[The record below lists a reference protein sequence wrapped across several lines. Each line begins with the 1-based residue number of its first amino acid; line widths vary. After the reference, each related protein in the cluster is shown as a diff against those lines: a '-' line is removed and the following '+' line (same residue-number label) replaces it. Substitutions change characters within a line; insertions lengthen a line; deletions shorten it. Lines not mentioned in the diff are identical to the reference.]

1 MPSLIKYVLSKIT
14 TFSYPSSR
22 VFASKISAIQLT
34 TVLLLLSLNHPS
46 YAAVSEEQLK
56 KLGTK
61 LTPLGAEQAGN
72 KSGTIP
78 EWVGDKKKADLI
90 ADTLTDDIPLFTI
103 TSSNAD
109 QYSEQL
115 SSGQKALFAAYP
127 DTFRMPVYPS
137 RRLHNV
143 PESQY
148 VATRKNALKTKLVNE
163 GNGFTNAWPGVP
175 FPIPQNSL
183 EVLWNHM
190 LSWKGL
196 YLKANM
202 IEAAV
207 YSNGLVSPIKST
219 IEVAMPFYQP
229 NREKITGNSV
239 FLYYMATTQSP
250 ARLAGGATL
259 SYEST
264 NPLLYPRKNWI
275 YVSGQRR
282 VRRVPAM
289 EYDTPNM
296 NSGHIRVVDEINLF
310 NGSPDR
316 YNWQLQG
323 KKEIYIPYNNNALA
337 QNTKDYDSLLTPY
350 HLNPAS
356 TRYELHRVWVLD
368 ATLKKGKRHVYPRRV
383 LYIDEDSW
391 NAVIAEQYN
400 SNNKLWR
407 ISLSYTQYFPDM
419 PGTMTVLDAFH
430 DLKKQSHY
438 VQLLSN
444 DRGKSPLFSNEMPD
458 KKYFSPASLRRNTV
472 R

>member
-1 MPSLIKYVLSKIT
+1 MPSLIKYALSKVT

-22 VFASKISAIQLT
+22 VITRKAGAIQLT

-61 LTPLGAEQAGN
+61 LTPLGAERAGN
-72 KSGTIP
+72 ISGTIP
-78 EWVGDKKKADLI
+78 EWIEDKKKADLI
-90 ADTLTDDIPLFTI
+90 ADTLADDTPLFTI
-103 TSSNAD
+103 TASNAD
-109 QYSEQL
+109 QYAEQL
-115 SSGQKALFAAYP
+115 SLGQKALFATYP
-127 DTFRMPVYPS
+127 DTFRMPIYPS

-148 VATRKNALKTKLVNE
+148 AAARKNALESNLVNE
-163 GNGFTNAWPGVP
+163 GNGFTNAWPGIP

-190 LSWKGL
+190 ISWKGL

-202 IEAAV
+202 VEAAV
-207 YSNGLVSPIKST
+207 YSNGSVSTIKST
-219 IEVAMPFYQP
+219 MEVAMPFYKP
-229 NREKITGNSV
+229 NREKITGTSV
-239 FLYYMATTQSP
+239 FLYYMTTMQSP
-250 ARLAGGATL
+250 VRLAGGAIL

-264 NPLLYPRKNWI
+264 NPILYPRKSWI

-282 VRRVPAM
+282 VRRLPAL

-296 NSGHIRVVDEINLF
+296 NSEHIRVVDEINLF

-316 YNWQLQG
+316 YNWRLMG

-337 QNTKDYDSLLTPY
+337 HNTKDYDSLLTPY
-350 HLNPAS
+350 HLNPVS
-356 TRYELHRVWVLD
+356 TRYELDRVWVLD

-391 NAVIAEQYN
+391 NAVIAEQYSSKN
-400 SNNKLWR
+400 QLWR
-407 ISLSYTQYFPDM
+407 ISLSYTKYYPDM
-419 PGTMTVLDAFH
+419 PGTMAVLDAFH

-438 VQLLSN
+438 VQFSSSDKGN
-444 DRGKSPLFSNEMPD
+444 SPLFFHEMPD
-458 KKYFSPASLRRNTV
+458 KKYFSPASLRQNSKR
-472 R
+472 